1 MKNLFTL
8 LAIAFLSLTA
18 IGQTNNVILKI
29 NPKIDNSQLVLTTG
43 KYTAWNTVPYKLT
56 RLQYYVANITITH
69 DGGQKTS
76 ATDLYLLT
84 GPTTSLY
91 TIGNYNIQNV
101 EAIEFYIGVDSKVNH
116 GDPTLYPAGNPLGPQ
131 NPSMNWGWTAG
142 YRFAAIEGYSDSG
155 NGLYADKFEFHA
167 IGDALF
173 TKINLNA
180 TSKKDVNGNLIIEL
194 DANYNKLF
202 NTVDLKGGMIVHGSQ
217 SPNTIIMSNFK
228 DVFTSAAVTATH
240 ETYTENFNV
249 SYANPAPQAQI
260 KYNTQSDDIRF
271 ALMNIFGQTVYTIDH
286 LAKSGEVTVPVSLQN
301 GLYIMSFSNNTK
313 LLYTNKI
320 ILQK

>member
-1 MKNLFTL
+1 MKNLFTFL
-8 LAIAFLSLTA
+8 SIAFLCVTA

-84 GPTTSLY
+84 GPATSLY

-101 EAIEFYIGVDSKVNH
+101 ESIEFYIGVDSKVNH

-173 TKINLNA
+173 TKISLNA
-180 TSKKDVNGNLIIEL
+180 TSKKDVNGNLVIEL
-194 DANYNKLF
+194 NANYNKLF
-202 NTVDLKGGMIVHGSQ
+202 STVNLKGGMIVHGSQ

-228 DVFTSAAVTATH
+228 DVFTSASVTSTH
-240 ETYTENFNV
+240 EYNLDNF
-249 SYANPAPQAQI
+249 STTYANPTHQAVI
-260 KYNTQSDDIRF
+260 NYN
-271 ALMNIFGQTVYTIDH
+271 GQNDNLKFELLNTLGEVVYKTEN
-286 LAKSGEVTVPVSLQN
+286 LAKNGVISLPARLQS
-301 GLYIMSFSNNTK
+301 GLYILSFSNAENQV
-313 LLYTNKI
+313 YRNKI
-320 ILQK
+320 VIQ